1 MHELTL
7 AESMMEIVES
17 AAARAGVTKVTR
29 VRLSVGALAHV
40 ESEALM
46 YCCDIVSRSGVAEG
60 ARFEIERPPG
70 RAQCNACG
78 QNFVLDHL
86 ALGCPHCAAHNLLVL
101 DGEQMKVVE
110 MGFAE

>member
-17 AAARAGVTKVTR
+17 AAAQARVTKVTR
-29 VRLSVGALAHV
+29 VRLSIGALAHV
-40 ESEALM
+40 ESDALL
-46 YCCDIVSRSGVAEG
+46 YCCEIVSRGGVAAG
-60 ARFEIERPPG
+60 ACFEVERPPG
-70 RAQCNACG
+70 RAQCKVCE
-78 QNFVLDHL
+78 QEFVLNHL

-110 MGFAE
+110 IGVA

>member
-7 AESMMEIVES
+7 AESMMEIVER
-17 AAARAGVTKVTR
+17 AAAQAGVEKVVR
-29 VRLSVGALAHV
+29 VRLSIGALAHV
-40 ESEALM
+40 ESEALL
-46 YCCDIVSRSGVAEG
+46 YCCEVVSRGGVAAG
-60 ARFEIERPPG
+60 ACFEVDRPPG

-78 QNFVLDHL
+78 QDFALDHL

-110 MGFAE
+110 IGVA